1 MVKTGVEKFDPES
14 RKLIRSHV
22 MMGKNLGKKLEKPRL
37 PRKRREPK
45 VAVRKELPSCS
56 SSSDKSSPDGVQVG
70 TSPST
75 SSTAPASKSH
85 TLLPPSG
92 TIPRKFG
99 SDASTM
105 CFADTIEPG
114 TVEVVLQCE

>member
-22 MMGKNLGKKLEKPRL
+22 MMGKNLGKKLEKPRP
-37 PRKRREPK
+37 PRKKREPK
-45 VAVRKELPSCS
+45 VVVRKELSSAS
-56 SSSDKSSPDGVQVG
+56 SSSDTSSPDGAQVRFL
-70 TSPST
+70 PLT
-75 SSTAPASKSH
+75 SSTVLQPPA
-85 TLLPPSG
+85 TV
-92 TIPRKFG
+92 PRKFG

-105 CFADTIEPG
+105 CFADAVEPG